1 MKKLQEISKNI
12 FHKTSPSNSK
22 YLVIPDLH
30 GVHSIYQKVEKYIKN
45 DIEPE
50 RKIIFLG
57 DYMDRGESGE
67 LDGEY
72 FDDVGSYLVMRDILE
87 LQKWAKEEK
96 RFMIFLRGNHETFY
110 EEYLIDGN
118 DNPYDKYDFFR
129 DAITC
134 LEHVFEKDSTFKES
148 LITFLK
154 DLHPFYLDKEMN
166 LLFVHAGV
174 NPKGGSLSSQ
184 AKKGTI
190 YWIRDPFIFSPLKMK
205 YTVIFGHTP
214 FSKPMMKLDRIGL
227 DSGIYQRHF
236 INLLKID
243 VDMSK
248 IIRIEK

>member
-1 MKKLQEISKNI
+1 MKKLRKISKNI
-12 FHKTSPSNSK
+12 FKKRVPLSSK
-22 YLVIPDLH
+22 YLVVPDLH
-30 GVHSIYQKVEKYIKN
+30 GVHSIYQKVEDYIKN
-45 DIEPE
+45 SIEPE

-87 LQKWAKEEK
+87 LQEWAKSKK
-96 RFMIFLRGNHETFY
+96 RVMIFLRGNHETFY

-118 DNPYDKYDFFR
+118 DNPYAKYDFFR

-134 LEHVFEKDSTFKES
+134 LEHVFEKDSKFKDS
-148 LITFLK
+148 LINFLK
-154 DLHPFYLDKEMN
+154 DLHPFYLDKDMN
-166 LLFVHAGV
+166 LLFVHAGI
-174 NPKGGSLSSQ
+174 NPKGGSLASQ

-214 FSKPMMKLDRIGL
+214 FSNPMMKLDRIGL
-227 DSGIYQRHF
+227 DSGIYQRKF

-243 VDMSK
+243 SDVSK
-248 IIRIEK
+248 IIKIEK